1 MPSLSYVV
9 NSLEPGAIPNLLLAI
24 VPYLRERGWQISFIC
39 LQKLPPDLAAVKMIK
54 TKGLPLYFLDC
65 HPWAIPV
72 AFFKLKKLLK
82 RLKPDLL
89 HSHLGRADII
99 TALAKDKTTPQ
110 VATLHSVRRNFSK
123 MTLAGFK
130 LIDSR
135 LALRT
140 AVSAAVID
148 SFYRNG
154 FLRSPHLVIY
164 NPINEEHLKVKK
176 GSGQIRQELKIPPHG
191 LVLLTVGRLM
201 PVKGHHI
208 LLRAFADVLLR
219 KNIYLLLAGTG
230 PLEKKLKQLAQHLGI
245 ADYIRWLGFYPAI
258 ADLINSCDLMVFP
271 SLWEGMG
278 LAPLEGLWL
287 KCPQVLSDLPAL
299 REWVPEG
306 DGITFCPP
314 GEYKAL
320 AASINMML
328 EKPRQ
333 KIDEYF
339 KNIWPGLKEKFL
351 APSIANQYLTVYEK
365 LLIKREEAL

>member
-1 MPSLSYVV
+1 MPTLSYVV

-24 VPYLRERGWQISFIC
+24 VPYLKEKGWQISFIS
-39 LQKLPPDLAAVKMIK
+39 LQKLPPDLSAVQIIRE
-54 TKGLPLYFLDC
+54 KGCPIYLLDC

-110 VATLHSVRRNFSK
+110 VATLHSVKRNFSK
-123 MTLAGFK
+123 ITLAGFK

-140 AVSAAVID
+140 AVSATVVD

-154 FLRSPHLVIY
+154 FLHSPHLVIY
-164 NPINEEHLKVKK
+164 NPINEERLKVKK
-176 GSGQIRQELKIPPHG
+176 EPGLIKQELNIPPQG
-191 LVLLTVGRLM
+191 LVILAVGRLM
-201 PVKGHHI
+201 PVKGHSI
-208 LLRAFADVLLR
+208 LLNAFAELLVIR
-219 KNIYLLLAGTG
+219 KNLYLFLAGTG
-230 PLEKKLKQLAQHLGI
+230 PLEKKLKELAQYLGI
-245 ADYIRWLGFYPAI
+245 ADNIRWLGFYPAI

-306 DGITFCPP
+306 EGIVFFPP
-314 GEYKAL
+314 GDYKAL
-320 AASINMML
+320 AASINIML
-328 EKPRQ
+328 EKPRP
-333 KIDEYF
+333 KIDDYF
-339 KNIWPGLKEKFL
+339 RKIWPGLKEKFL
-351 APSIANQYLTVYEK
+351 AHSIANQYLMVYEK
-365 LLIKREEAL
+365 LLKKER